1 MFDIEEPIREQIDDC
16 ISDDSDEDQA
26 VSASLNDRDSDSG
39 TVSSEILNRVLNN
52 NKTVQRGDQAPSSL
66 NYTLDG
72 ESNATQKI
80 TNYLSE
86 SSKMQQ
92 LYSDYK

>member
-1 MFDIEEPIREQIDDC
+1 VFDIEEPIREQIDDC

-52 NKTVQRGDQAPSSL
+52 NKTVQRGD
-66 NYTLDG
+66 
-72 ESNATQKI
+72 
-80 TNYLSE
+80 
-86 SSKMQQ
+86 
-92 LYSDYK
+92 